1 MKSIK
6 IETERLLLRPWR
18 ASDSKCFF
26 RINHDPN
33 VTAYLPGS
41 LTMQEVEDFIQ
52 RQQENLKK
60 HMYCLW
66 AAEVKATEDLIG
78 FIGLNW
84 TDFLN
89 KTEIGWRLCS
99 EHWGKGYATEGAKA
113 VLEYGFNKVHNLN
126 EIVSFTVPDNTRSI
140 MVMERIGM
148 KRDFTADFNHPK
160 IPLGH
165 RLSKHILYRK
175 CKENS

>member
-6 IETERLLLRPWR
+6 IETERLLLRSWEI
-18 ASDSKCFF
+18 SDKEEFF
-26 RINHDPN
+26 KINQNLN
-33 VTAYLPGS
+33 VIRYLPRS
-41 LTMQEVEDFIQ
+41 LTMHEVEDFIQ
-52 RQQENLKK
+52 KQQENFKK
-60 HMYCLW
+60 HGYCLW
-66 AAEVKATEDLIG
+66 AAELKETGQLIG
-78 FIGLNW
+78 FTGLNW

-99 EHWGKGYATEGAKA
+99 DHWGKGYATEGAEA
-113 VLEYGFNKVHNLN
+113 VLEYALNKLELDEV
-126 EIVSFTVPDNTRSI
+126 VSFTVPDNTKSI

-165 RLSKHILYRK
+165 RLSKHILYKK